1 MFSKLFLIF
10 VLSFFV
16 LPTLSFSKSTTD
28 ESEYTIEEIESRI
41 SDLNPPDKNLSEN
54 EFSLT
59 DERGILHA
67 EISDIR
73 SMLSNKNDRLKTMD
87 EINKT
92 KSTVSDLILE
102 ITKLDCKLKKNEAIS
117 LVKKIYEK
125 VQGYNYMYITESSEA
140 PENPW
145 DDAPDANDEKID
157 SQELCVKWNE
167 FIGDKD
173 RQIALI
179 SYFDKLK
186 DAVSIDIETSNK
198 KRSQAS
204 VLLDLLQKRKD
215 TIEKRL
221 SEQSTKSGL
230 ANNLWV
236 LIGVIGFFSLGAI
249 GAVRLFS
256 NEVQIEWV
264 ASGQVIQFVTVMILL
279 SVILALGLAGI
290 LKENTLGTLLGG
302 IAGYVL
308 AQGVG
313 RAAAREVSRE
323 RNRNQQS

>member
-10 VLSFFV
+10 ILSFFV

-92 KSTVSDLILE
+92 KSTVSDLVSE
-102 ITKLDCKLKKNEAIS
+102 ITKLDCKLKKNEVVAS
-117 LVKKIYEK
+117 GKKIYEK
-125 VQGYNYMYITESSEA
+125 VQWYNYSYVAESSETL
-140 PENPW
+140 ENPW
-145 DDAPDANDEKID
+145 DDAPSANDEKID
-157 SQELCVKWNE
+157 SQELCLKWKE

-173 RQIALI
+173 RQITLI
-179 SYFDKLK
+179 GYFDKLK
-186 DAVSIDIETSNK
+186 DTISIDMEQSNK

-204 VLLDLLQKRKD
+204 TLLDLLQKRKD
-215 TIEKRL
+215 IIEKRL

-230 ANNLWV
+230 ANNLWAV
-236 LIGVIGFFSLGAI
+236 IAAIGFFGLGAI
-249 GAVRLFS
+249 IAVRCFD
-256 NEVQIEWV
+256 EKIQMEWV
-264 ASGQVIQFVTVMILL
+264 ISGQVIQFVTVMILL
-279 SVILALGLAGI
+279 SVIMALGLAGI

-302 IAGYVL
+302 VAGYVL

-313 RAAAREVSRE
+313 RAAARDVSRE
-323 RNRNQQS
+323 RDRH